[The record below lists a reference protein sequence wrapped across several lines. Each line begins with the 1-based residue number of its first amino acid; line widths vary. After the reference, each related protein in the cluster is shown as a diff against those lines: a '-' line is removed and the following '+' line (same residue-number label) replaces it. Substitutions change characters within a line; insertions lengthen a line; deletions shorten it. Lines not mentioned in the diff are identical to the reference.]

1 MNALRLFARESRR
14 IICCICNEVNI
25 TVEKPTEII
34 ASSNEPIA
42 AGAPLSDDLPVFDL
56 NGFVPYQVS
65 VVAHDLSQGLA
76 DDYRRRFGIT
86 IPEWRVLVNVG
97 YSDKVSV
104 RDIQKRVRLEKSKVS
119 RAATRLEAAGYLTK
133 RIDPDDRRLLHLELT
148 DKGRALLA
156 EIVPIAK
163 AYQERLTRVLGPD
176 MAALRRSLDI
186 LMTARDL

>member
-1 MNALRLFARESRR
+1 M
-14 IICCICNEVNI
+14 
-25 TVEKPTEII
+25 
-34 ASSNEPIA
+34 
-42 AGAPLSDDLPVFDL
+42 SDDLPVFDL